1 MTLIG
6 SDVVEQLGRTLL
18 LVLIPTLLVPLA
30 SLAFSFLQ
38 GMMAVREESMQYAV
52 RVVTLVGVLV
62 LFGLSVSAS
71 FVELMRLALR

>member
-6 SDVVEQLGRTLL
+6 SDVVEQFGRTLL
-18 LVLIPTLLVPLA
+18 LVLVPTLLVPLA
-30 SLAFSFLQ
+30 SLVFSFLQ

-52 RVVTLVGVLV
+52 RVVALVGVVV
-62 LFGLSVSAS
+62 LFGFSVSAS